1 MTNNLIKE
9 FFVLSGFPED
19 LEDGFVDVLVT
30 LTNDDNEYLVEIAT
44 PKALSTYMDEKKKNF
59 CEPEFPLLFV
69 RKLTPEIIRETL
81 EQFASKKEDAFWLKL
96 YHLTVEL
103 NIDDLNK
110 LMKRYKKRVSAEENE
125 IE

>member
-1 MTNNLIKE
+1 MSNNLVKK
-9 FFVLSGFPED
+9 FSVLSGFPED

-30 LTNDDNEYLVEIAT
+30 LTDDNEYLVEIAT

-59 CEPEFPLLFV
+59 YEPEFPLLFV

-81 EQFASKKEDAFWLKL
+81 EEFASKQEDTFWLKL

-103 NIDDLNK
+103 TIDDLNE
-110 LMKRYKKRVSAEENE
+110 LMIRYEKRMAAENE
-125 IE
+125 VE

>member
-1 MTNNLIKE
+1 MSNNLIKK
-9 FFVLSGFPED
+9 FYVLSGFPED

-30 LTNDDNEYLVEIAT
+30 LTDDNEYLVEIAT

-59 CEPEFPLLFV
+59 YEPGFPLLFV

-81 EQFASKKEDAFWLKL
+81 EEFASKQEDTFWLKL

-103 NIDDLNK
+103 TIDDLNE
-110 LMKRYKKRVSAEENE
+110 LMIRYEKRMAAENE
-125 IE
+125 VE

>member
-1 MTNNLIKE
+1 MTKNLIKN

-19 LEDGFVDVLVT
+19 LEDGYIDVLVT

-59 CEPEFPLLFV
+59 FQPEFPLLFV

-81 EQFASKKEDAFWLKL
+81 EEFASKEEDAFWLKL

-103 NIDDLNK
+103 TIDDLNK
-110 LMKRYKKRVSAEENE
+110 LLKRYEKRVSTENE
-125 IE
+125 VE

>member
-1 MTNNLIKE
+1 MSNNLVKN
-9 FFVLSGFPED
+9 FYVLSGFPED

-30 LTNDDNEYLVEIAT
+30 LTDDNEYLVEIAT

-59 CEPEFPLLFV
+59 YEPGFPLLFV

-81 EQFASKKEDAFWLKL
+81 EEFASKQEDTFWLKL

-103 NIDDLNK
+103 TIDDLND
-110 LMKRYKKRVSAEENE
+110 LMIRYEKRMAAENE
-125 IE
+125 VE

>member
-1 MTNNLIKE
+1 MTNNLIKK
-9 FFVLSGFPED
+9 FSVLSGFPED
-19 LEDGFVDVLVT
+19 LEDGFIDVLVT

-59 CEPEFPLLFV
+59 FQPEFPLLFV

-81 EQFASKKEDAFWLKL
+81 EEFASKEKDAFWLKL

-103 NIDDLNK
+103 TIDDLNK
-110 LMKRYKKRVSAEENE
+110 LMKRYEKRVSTENE
-125 IE
+125 VE

>member
-1 MTNNLIKE
+1 MSNNLVKN
-9 FFVLSGFPED
+9 FYVLSGFPED

-30 LTNDDNEYLVEIAT
+30 LTDDNEYLVEIAT

-59 CEPEFPLLFV
+59 FQPEFPLLFV

-81 EQFASKKEDAFWLKL
+81 EEFASKQEDTFWLKL

-103 NIDDLNK
+103 TIDDLNK
-110 LMKRYKKRVSAEENE
+110 LRKRYEKRVSTENE
-125 IE
+125 VE

>member
-1 MTNNLIKE
+1 MSNNLVKK
-9 FFVLSGFPED
+9 FYVLSSFPED

-30 LTNDDNEYLVEIAT
+30 LTDDNEYLVEIAT

-59 CEPEFPLLFV
+59 YEPGFPLLFV

-81 EQFASKKEDAFWLKL
+81 EEFASKQEDTFWLKL

-103 NIDDLNK
+103 TIDDLNE
-110 LMKRYKKRVSAEENE
+110 LMIRYEKRMAAENE
-125 IE
+125 VE

>member
-1 MTNNLIKE
+1 MSNNLVKN
-9 FFVLSGFPED
+9 FYVLSGFPED

-30 LTNDDNEYLVEIAT
+30 LTDDNEYFVEIAT

-59 CEPEFPLLFV
+59 YEPGFPLLFV

-81 EQFASKKEDAFWLKL
+81 EEFASKQEDTFWLKL

-103 NIDDLNK
+103 TIDDLND
-110 LMKRYKKRVSAEENE
+110 LMIRYEKRMAAENE
-125 IE
+125 VE

>member
-1 MTNNLIKE
+1 MSNNLVKK
-9 FFVLSGFPED
+9 FYVLSSFPED

-30 LTNDDNEYLVEIAT
+30 LTDDNEYLVEIAT

-59 CEPEFPLLFV
+59 YEPGFPLLFV

-81 EQFASKKEDAFWLKL
+81 EEFASKQEDTFWLKL

-103 NIDDLNK
+103 TINDLNE
-110 LMKRYKKRVSAEENE
+110 LMIRYEKRMAAENE
-125 IE
+125 VE

>member
-1 MTNNLIKE
+1 MSNNLVKN
-9 FFVLSGFPED
+9 FYVLSGFPED

-30 LTNDDNEYLVEIAT
+30 LTDDNEYLVEIAT

-59 CEPEFPLLFV
+59 YEPGFPLLFV

-81 EQFASKKEDAFWLKL
+81 EEFASKQEDTFWLKL

-103 NIDDLNK
+103 TIDDLNE
-110 LMKRYKKRVSAEENE
+110 LMIRYEKRMAAENE
-125 IE
+125 VE